1 MWLRTGNYVHVR
13 MMLVILL
20 LLLTSFSFSSKD
32 FKALNEEEA
41 DDKTLF
47 LGFSVVGYYDKH
59 DVPTSRVKDHLL
71 ITFFLRAYYGG
82 MMLHSIKT

>member
-32 FKALNEEEA
+32 FKALNEEA

-47 LGFSVVGYYDKH
+47 LGFSVVVWYGKD

-82 MMLHSIKT
+82 MMLYSIKT

>member
-32 FKALNEEEA
+32 FKALNEEA

-47 LGFSVVGYYDKH
+47 IGFSVVGWYGKD

-82 MMLHSIKT
+82 MMLYSIKT

>member
-32 FKALNEEEA
+32 FKALNEEA
-41 DDKTLF
+41 DDKTLI
-47 LGFSVVGYYDKH
+47 LGFSVVGWYGKD

-82 MMLHSIKT
+82 MMLYSIKT

>member
-32 FKALNEEEA
+32 FKALNEEA
-41 DDKTLF
+41 YDKTLF
-47 LGFSVVGYYDKH
+47 LGFSVVGWYGKD

-82 MMLHSIKT
+82 MMLLYSIKT

>member
-20 LLLTSFSFSSKD
+20 LLSTSFSFSSKD
-32 FKALNEEEA
+32 FKALNEEA

-47 LGFSVVGYYDKH
+47 LGFSVVGWYGKD

-82 MMLHSIKT
+82 MMLYSIKT

>member
-20 LLLTSFSFSSKD
+20 LLLTSYSFSSKD
-32 FKALNEEEA
+32 FKALNEEA

-47 LGFSVVGYYDKH
+47 LGFSVVGWYGKD

-82 MMLHSIKT
+82 MMLYSIKT

>member
-32 FKALNEEEA
+32 FKALNEEA

-47 LGFSVVGYYDKH
+47 LGFSVVGWYGKD

-82 MMLHSIKT
+82 MMVYSIKT

>member
-32 FKALNEEEA
+32 FKALNEEA
-41 DDKTLF
+41 DDKTFF
-47 LGFSVVGYYDKH
+47 LGFSVVGWYGKD
-59 DVPTSRVKDHLL
+59 DVLTSRVKDHLL

-82 MMLHSIKT
+82 MMLYSIKT

>member
-32 FKALNEEEA
+32 FKALNEEA
-41 DDKTLF
+41 DNKTLF
-47 LGFSVVGYYDKH
+47 LGFSVVGWYGKD

-82 MMLHSIKT
+82 MMLYSIKT

>member
-47 LGFSVVGYYDKH
+47 LGFSVVGWYGKD

-82 MMLHSIKT
+82 MMLYSIKT

>member
-47 LGFSVVGYYDKH
+47 LGFSVVGWYGKD

>member
-47 LGFSVVGYYDKH
+47 FRIFCGRIV
-59 DVPTSRVKDHLL
+59 
-71 ITFFLRAYYGG
+71 
-82 MMLHSIKT
+82 

>member
-47 LGFSVVGYYDKH
+47 LGFSVVGWYGKD

-82 MMLHSIKT
+82 RYDAI

>member
-32 FKALNEEEA
+32 FKALNEEA

-47 LGFSVVGYYDKH
+47 LGFSVVGWYGKD

-82 MMLHSIKT
+82 MMLYSIKT

>member
-32 FKALNEEEA
+32 FKALNEEA

-47 LGFSVVGYYDKH
+47 LGFSVVG
-59 DVPTSRVKDHLL
+59 
-71 ITFFLRAYYGG
+71 
-82 MMLHSIKT
+82 

>member
-32 FKALNEEEA
+32 FKALNEEA

-47 LGFSVVGYYDKH
+47 LGFSVVGWYGKN

-82 MMLHSIKT
+82 MMLYSIKT

>member
-20 LLLTSFSFSSKD
+20 LLLTSYSFSSKD
-32 FKALNEEEA
+32 FKALNEEA

-47 LGFSVVGYYDKH
+47 LGFSVVGWYGKD

-82 MMLHSIKT
+82 RYDAI

>member
-13 MMLVILL
+13 MMLVELL

-32 FKALNEEEA
+32 FKTLNEEA

-47 LGFSVVGYYDKH
+47 LGFSIVGWYGMD

-82 MMLHSIKT
+82 MMLYSIKT

>member
-1 MWLRTGNYVHVR
+1 MWLRTANYVHVR

-32 FKALNEEEA
+32 FKALNEEA

-47 LGFSVVGYYDKH
+47 LGFSVVGWYGKD

-82 MMLHSIKT
+82 MMLYSIKT